1 VVVVADLMVVVGGS
15 GGARAAG
22 WWARCLGFVSFFLFY
37 EISVAESNIPL
48 SAHV

>member
-1 VVVVADLMVVVGGS
+1 VVGPGQPA
-15 GGARAAG
+15 GGPAA
-22 WWARCLGFVSFFLFY
+22 LDLFLFLFY